1 MHRSVRAARA
11 KTSRA
16 HSAPHRLTPI
26 RLAQAGLLVMAAVST
41 LTGSVVAQGKPLPT
55 PIKMT
60 MPSAPAPTVL
70 ATITTPEKY
79 FGFRMG
85 ADRKMARWDKMVE
98 YYQLLAKQSPRIKV
112 VNMGKTSM
120 GNPFLAVYISS
131 PANLAKLETLRQWN
145 LKLSDPRGVPEPE
158 IRRIVKEGKA
168 VVLQSMSMHANEIGG
183 TQMAVELIYDLVAR
197 TDAETQRI
205 LDNVVSIMVPGFN
218 PDGEILMTDWYNK
231 YVGTDYEGSVYP
243 SLYQKYVGH
252 DNNRDAFM
260 ANMVES
266 QYMSKLLF
274 REWKPQAYVD
284 HHHMGSTGARIFLPP
299 YAEPVRPNA
308 DPIVWRELSWF
319 GAHMAYKEEEQNLSG
334 VVNMAVYSGWGH
346 MGFHWITPFHN
357 IVGMLT
363 ESASASLATPLTL
376 PPEVLVGN
384 TRGLPQYEEQT
395 TFPNPWPG
403 GVWRLRDIV
412 DRQKVSAWATLDL
425 AARNKETVLENMYL
439 KASRQTER
447 GAAGAVKAYVINIA
461 QHDPLTVT
469 KMVNKLLGQGVD
481 VQRAS
486 AAFTHEGKQYAAG
499 SYVVPMAQ
507 PKMGVVRWMLGETRY
522 PQNSYTR
529 NPDGTP
535 IRPYDMS
542 TDTTNEFMGVIADPV
557 ASVVTASLTLLKDT
571 VKSAGTVAKGSN
583 GYLLDGKLNDA
594 VHAVNLLLDK
604 NVAVRRVD
612 QASGAAKVG
621 DFVVDAAAPADLV
634 ATVART
640 TGVDFTAAST
650 DFNSGSHAVVRQR
663 IAMYERYGGGN
674 SDQGWTQFTLE
685 QWGFAYANLM
695 DAELK
700 AGNLKAKYDV
710 IILPSD
716 NVATLT
722 GERGGRGG
730 AAGGGR
736 GAAPAAPPANAAA
749 GAPPAGVAAGG
760 RAGGGG
766 GIIGGVPPEYRSGFG
781 SEGVEALRAFVQAG
795 GTLVTFADAASLPIE
810 RFNLPVK
817 DVVAGKNSK
826 DFWSPGSTF
835 KVKVNNTNALA
846 YGMPQ
851 DALAVWLQ
859 GCQAWDITDPNAK
872 VQTIVSYVD
881 KNVLKS
887 GQLDGEAVIAGKA
900 AMVSVPMGSGNV
912 VMIGFRAQHR
922 AQTHGTYKLVFNSL
936 LK

>member
-1 MHRSVRAARA
+1 MHPTPLHA
-11 KTSRA
+11 SRA
-16 HSAPHRLTPI
+16 DRAHGVLT
-26 RLAQAGLLVMAAVST
+26 RYALTHCARVGLLALSTVSV
-41 LTGSVVAQGKPLPT
+41 LASEIAAQGKPLPT
-55 PIKMT
+55 PVAMT
-60 MPSAPAPTVL
+60 MPTAPAPTVL
-70 ATITTPEKY
+70 PGITTPEKY

-98 YYQLLAKQSPRIKV
+98 YYALLAKQSPRIKV
-112 VNMGKTSM
+112 VNMGPTSM

-145 LKLSDPRGVPEPE
+145 LKLSDPRGVPSTE

-218 PDGEILMTDWYNK
+218 PDGEIWMTDWYNK
-231 YVGTDYEGSVYP
+231 YVGTEYEGSVYP

-260 ANMVES
+260 ANTVEA

-299 YAEPVRPNA
+299 YAEPVRPMA

-363 ESASASLATPLTL
+363 ESASANLASPLTL

-384 TRGLPQYEEQT
+384 TRGLPLYEEQT

-403 GVWRLRDIV
+403 GVWHLRDIV

-481 VQRAS
+481 VQRS
-486 AAFTHEGKQYAAG
+486 TAAFTHEGKQYAAG
-499 SYVVPMAQ
+499 SYVVSMAQ

-529 NPDGTP
+529 NADGTP

-542 TDTTNEFMGVIADPV
+542 TDTMNEFMGVIADPV
-557 ASVVTASLTLLKDT
+557 STNVTAPLTLMKAVLNP
-571 VKSAGTVAKGSN
+571 AGVVAKGSS
-583 GYLLDGKLNDA
+583 GYLLDGQLNDA
-594 VHAVNLLLDK
+594 VHAVNLLMDK
-604 NVAVRRVD
+604 GVPVRRVD

-621 DFVVDAAAPADLV
+621 DFVVDAAAPADLI
-634 ATVART
+634 ASTARS
-640 TGVDFTAAST
+640 TGVDFSAANADLTSA
-650 DFNSGSHAVVRQR
+650 SHVAKRAR
-663 IAMYERYGGGN
+663 IAMYERYNGGN

-685 QWGFAYANLM
+685 QWGFNFANLM
-695 DAELK
+695 DAEIK
-700 AGNLKAKYDV
+700 AGNLNAKYDV
-710 IILPSD
+710 IILPAD
-716 NVATLT
+716 NVGTLT

-730 AAGGGR
+730 APGGGAAAGGR
-736 GAAPAAPPANAAA
+736 GAPPAA
-749 GAPPAGVAAGG
+749 GAAGAAPAGAPAGG

-766 GIIGGVPPEYRSGFG
+766 GIIGGTPPEYRSGFG
-781 SEGVEALRAFVQAG
+781 SDGVEALRAFVAAG
-795 GTLVTFADAASLPIE
+795 GTLVTFGEAASLPIE
-810 RFNLPVK
+810 RFKLPLK

-826 DFWSPGSTF
+826 EFYSPGSTF
-835 KVKVNNTNALA
+835 RVKVNNTSPLG

-851 DALAVWLQ
+851 DALAVWLS
-859 GCQAWDITDPNAK
+859 GCQAWEVTDANAK
-872 VQTIVSYVD
+872 VETIVSYAD

-912 VMIGFRAQHR
+912 VLIGFRAQHR